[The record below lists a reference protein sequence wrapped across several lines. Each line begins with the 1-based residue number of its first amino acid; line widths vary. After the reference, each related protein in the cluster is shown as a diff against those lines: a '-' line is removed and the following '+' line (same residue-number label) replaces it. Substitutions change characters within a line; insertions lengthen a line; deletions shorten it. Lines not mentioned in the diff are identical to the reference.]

1 MSGKPTKANVWRGCL
16 LGLGIFLSGCS
27 TDGTVHTL
35 RIGHSLDTA
44 HPVHKAMEHMADQ
57 LASLSGGTMQ
67 LDLYPSGQLGNER
80 ELIELLQIGSLDMT
94 KVSASPL
101 EAFVPAMQVFNIPYV
116 FRDAQHY
123 QAVLDG
129 AIGQQLLAAPKDARL
144 LGLGY
149 YDAGARSFYTVEHPV
164 VTPDDLTG
172 LKIRVQ
178 ESATA
183 MRMVAAL
190 GGAPTP
196 IAWGELYTALQQGV
210 VDGAENNP
218 PSFYLSGHYEVCRYL
233 VLDEHTAVPDV
244 ILIGTDSWSRLSEQ
258 QRTWLREAVAASVVF
273 QRTLWREQTDVA
285 LAAVTKAGVTVIKPD
300 KQLFQQQVAELHA
313 AYQGSAVGDLIA
325 AIRKE
330 SVDAR

>member
-1 MSGKPTKANVWRGCL
+1 MKATAFQNFGLAFCLWLTGCV
-16 LGLGIFLSGCS
+16 GDPPV
-27 TDGTVHTL
+27 TTL
-35 RIGHSLDTA
+35 RLGHSLDTA
-44 HPVHKAMEHMADQ
+44 HPVHKAMEHMAEQ
-57 LASLSGGTMQ
+57 LAAVSGGSMR

-101 EAFVPAMQVFNIPYV
+101 EAFVPEMQVFNIPYV

-123 QAVLDG
+123 QAVLDSD
-129 AIGQQLLAAPKDARL
+129 IGKQLLQTPARARL
-144 LGLGY
+144 RGLGY
-149 YDAGARSFYTVEHPV
+149 YDAGARSFYTVEKPV
-164 VTPDDLTG
+164 AEPADLVG

-183 MRMVAAL
+183 MRMVSTL

-218 PSFYLSGHYEVCRYL
+218 PSFYLSGHYEVSRYY

-244 ILIGTDSWSRLSEQ
+244 LLIGTQSWSGLSPQ
-258 QRTWLREAVAASVVF
+258 QQNWLQQAVDASVVY
-273 QRTLWREQTDVA
+273 QRALWREQTALA
-285 LAAVTKAGVTVIKPD
+285 LAAVEAAGVTVVRPD
-300 KQLFQQQVAELHA
+300 KQLFQRQVTDLHGE
-313 AYQGSAVGDLIA
+313 YQGTTVGDLIT
-325 AIRKE
+325 AIRE
-330 SVDAR
+330 VQNDAH